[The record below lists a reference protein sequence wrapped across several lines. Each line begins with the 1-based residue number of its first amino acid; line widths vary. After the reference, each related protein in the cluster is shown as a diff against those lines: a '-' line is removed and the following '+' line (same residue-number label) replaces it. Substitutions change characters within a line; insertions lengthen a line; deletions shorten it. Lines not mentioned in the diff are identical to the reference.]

1 MSITGEIHKD
11 CEINGSSSQM
21 GEHSSEKFTKHNSR
35 SCTAESIAWGQRV
48 GNSCIMS
55 VFLLK
60 VSLFVN
66 QLKLDQFWDA
76 SSIFHSEYSSNTAYH
91 QRFFFMS
98 AINDF
103 HSGYYKRQSND

>member
-1 MSITGEIHKD
+1 
-11 CEINGSSSQM
+11 M

-66 QLKLDQFWDA
+66 QLKLDQFGDA
-76 SSIFHSEYSSNTAYH
+76 LRYILNSKDSSLIK
-91 QRFFFMS
+91 QM
-98 AINDF
+98 
-103 HSGYYKRQSND
+103 